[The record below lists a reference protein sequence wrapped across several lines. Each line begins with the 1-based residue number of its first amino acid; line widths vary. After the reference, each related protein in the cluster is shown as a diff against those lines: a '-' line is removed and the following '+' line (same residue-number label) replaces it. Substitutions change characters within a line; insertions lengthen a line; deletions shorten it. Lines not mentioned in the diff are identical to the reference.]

1 MLVQSNL
8 YQLQRGSLS
17 RNPARP
23 FDTVPL
29 IKLGEHFKKVNN
41 YLSRFKGIPN
51 VLELDHLTVSGD
63 VTIGK
68 DVTLKVRDLFRRYTI
83 TEGDVGITA
92 KQPRYGEHA
101 TVKVGRERECGYAR
115 H

>member
-1 MLVQSNL
+1 MGKGTSDLMLVQSNL

-68 DVTLKVRDLFRRYTI
+68 DVTLKGAVL
-83 TEGDVGITA
+83 EN
-92 KQPRYGEHA
+92 
-101 TVKVGRERECGYAR
+101 KVVSGNLCILD